1 MKDSVINIY
10 QIFTRLFANANE
22 TNKEFGSIREN
33 GCSKFSNVTS
43 LALSEI
49 KKMGVTHVWYTGVIR
64 HASCTSYAKNG
75 LSADNPQVVKGQAG
89 SPYAIKDYYDV
100 DPDLATNVKS
110 RMKEFEAMLDR
121 THKAGLKAIID
132 FVPNHVSREYHSD
145 NLPSGCIDLGSHDQT
160 DKAFS
165 PNNNFY
171 YVPGEELHLPENIS
185 FPYNEKAPA
194 YREFPAKVTGN
205 DVFSAYP
212 SRNDWYETVKLN
224 YGVDYQDCW
233 RKHFDQVPDTWL
245 RMLEILT
252 FWAKKDIDGFRCD
265 MAEMVPVEFW
275 GWMIPQIKKI
285 KPSIIFI
292 AEIYNPDAYLTYLNT
307 GHFDYLY
314 DKVGL
319 YDTVR
324 MIVEGNGSARNI
336 SDYWKRTGGLEGKML
351 RFLENHDEQRIASR
365 FFAGNAEKARAA
377 MILLATL
384 NPGPLMIY
392 FGQEIGESG
401 MYKEGFSGVDGRTTI
416 FDYWALPK
424 FNKWVND
431 GKFDGGGLSQDQKD
445 LRDFYSRLL
454 NFRLNSKT
462 VQSGA
467 FYDLMWKNE
476 RGNLNADKIFAY
488 LRYTEKE
495 KLLFVLNFD
504 FEHTHSFRLHIGEH
518 AFQTMGSPLE
528 GTLYISE
535 LFEKDFVDNFSM
547 DEVLRNGL
555 PISILPNSALIFRLE
570 WR

>member
-64 HASCTSYAKNG
+64 HASCTSYAMNG

-185 FPYNEKAPA
+185 FPYNEKAPV
-194 YREFPAKVTGN
+194 YREYPAKVTGN

-275 GWMIPQIKKI
+275 GWVIPQIKKI

>member
-1 MKDSVINIY
+1 
-10 QIFTRLFANANE
+10 
-22 TNKEFGSIREN
+22 
-33 GCSKFSNVTS
+33 
-43 LALSEI
+43 
-49 KKMGVTHVWYTGVIR
+49 
-64 HASCTSYAKNG
+64 
-75 LSADNPQVVKGQAG
+75 
-89 SPYAIKDYYDV
+89 
-100 DPDLATNVKS
+100 
-110 RMKEFEAMLDR
+110 
-121 THKAGLKAIID
+121 
-132 FVPNHVSREYHSD
+132 
-145 NLPSGCIDLGSHDQT
+145 
-160 DKAFS
+160 
-165 PNNNFY
+165 
-171 YVPGEELHLPENIS
+171 
-185 FPYNEKAPA
+185 
-194 YREFPAKVTGN
+194 
-205 DVFSAYP
+205 
-212 SRNDWYETVKLN
+212 
-224 YGVDYQDCW
+224 
-233 RKHFDQVPDTWL
+233 
-245 RMLEILT
+245 
-252 FWAKKDIDGFRCD
+252 
-265 MAEMVPVEFW
+265 
-275 GWMIPQIKKI
+275 
-285 KPSIIFI
+285 
-292 AEIYNPDAYLTYLNT
+292 
-307 GHFDYLY
+307 
-314 DKVGL
+314 
-319 YDTVR
+319 
-324 MIVEGNGSARNI
+324 
-336 SDYWKRTGGLEGKML
+336 
-351 RFLENHDEQRIASR
+351 
-365 FFAGNAEKARAA
+365 

-401 MYKEGFSGVDGRTTI
+401 LYKEGFSGVDGRTTI